1 VGDTV
6 PDTELLAEWR
16 DGDAEAG
23 NVLVGRY
30 FDLLHRFFSGR
41 FDDGVPDLVQRTFL
55 GAVQARDRLPS
66 DVNFKAYLLGIAHR
80 QLLMAYRS
88 RRRYDAVFTSG
99 DPTGAALVTSP
110 SRLVAR
116 KERQRALLGALR
128 ELSVE
133 HQVVVQLY
141 YWEELSIETIAGIV
155 DASTTAVKSRLH
167 RARGLLRDAVAAHLA
182 APDPEASVQDFDAW
196 ARSVWLR
203 AEAEVDA
210 DAN

>member
-1 VGDTV
+1 MGDGV
-6 PDTELLAEWR
+6 ADTELLAEWR

-41 FDDGVPDLVQRTFL
+41 FDEGVPDLVQRTFL
-55 GAVQARDRLPS
+55 GAVQARDRIPS
-66 DVNFKAYLLGIAHR
+66 GVDFKAYLLGIAHR

-88 RRRYDAVFTSG
+88 RKRYDAVFTSG
-99 DPTGAALVTSP
+99 DPTGTALLTSP
-110 SRLVAR
+110 SRVVAR

-128 ELSVE
+128 DLSVE

-141 YWEELSIETIAGIV
+141 YWEELPIDTIAGIV
-155 DASTTAVKSRLH
+155 DASPTAVKSRLH
-167 RARGLLRDAVAAHLA
+167 RARALLRDAVATHLA
-182 APDPEASVQDFDAW
+182 APDPETSIRDFDAW
-196 ARSVWLR
+196 ARSVWQQG
-203 AEAEVDA
+203 DGDG

>member
-1 VGDTV
+1 VSDT
-6 PDTELLAEWR
+6 DLLAQWR

-23 NVLVGRY
+23 NLLVARY
-30 FDLLHRFFSGR
+30 FDLLHRFFAGR

-88 RRRYDAVFTSG
+88 RRRYDAVFAAG
-99 DPTGAALVTSP
+99 DATGPALVTSP
-110 SRLVAR
+110 SRVVAR

-128 ELSVE
+128 ELGIE

-141 YWEELSIETIAGIV
+141 YWEELPIETIARIV
-155 DASTTAVKSRLH
+155 DVSATAVKSRLH

-182 APDPEASVQDFDAW
+182 APDPETSVRDFDAW
-196 ARSVWLR
+196 ARSVWAR
-203 AEAEVDA
+203 GQAEADA
-210 DAN
+210 ESN

>member
-1 VGDTV
+1 MGGSVADS
-6 PDTELLAEWR
+6 DLLARWR

-23 NVLVGRY
+23 NELVSRY

-88 RRRYDAVFTSG
+88 RRRYDAVFCSG
-99 DPTGAALVTSP
+99 DPTGPALVTSP
-110 SRLVAR
+110 SRVVAR
-116 KERQRALLGALR
+116 RERQRALLGALR
-128 ELSVE
+128 ELGIE

-141 YWEELSIETIAGIV
+141 YWEELPLDTIARIV

-167 RARGLLRDAVAAHLA
+167 RARSLLRDAMAAHLA
-182 APDPEASVQDFDAW
+182 APDPETSVRDFDAW
-196 ARSVWLR
+196 ARSVWRR
-203 AEAEVDA
+203 AEAEADG

>member
-1 VGDTV
+1 MSDT
-6 PDTELLAEWR
+6 DLLGQWR

-55 GAVQARDRLPS
+55 GAVQARDRLPG

-88 RRRYDAVFTSG
+88 RRRYDAVFCNG
-99 DPTGAALVTSP
+99 DPTGAALSTSP
-110 SRLVAR
+110 SRVVAR

-128 ELSVE
+128 ELSLE

-141 YWEELSIETIAGIV
+141 YWEELPIETIARIV

-167 RARGLLRDAVAAHLA
+167 RARGLLRDAVASHLA
-182 APDPEASVQDFDAW
+182 APDPEVSVQDFDAW
-196 ARSVWLR
+196 ARSVWQRGR
-203 AEAEVDA
+203 ADG